1 MGADTVT
8 RSLIEL
14 KSSETHKKKQALDR
28 LQRATPDGR
37 VDQVVQAISPL
48 LEDDDQFLVVD
59 AVKSLA
65 VWRSP
70 EAIPALIGRTRDN
83 RHFVRSEAIKAL
95 GKYQDLQAAE
105 AIVAVFKEDGF
116 AVEAALKEMGPVAE
130 PAVIPLLR
138 NPDADLRRKGCEVL
152 KYIGGQETLK
162 VMQALPA
169 DPDFGVRVSANECQ
183 KAIVARVGS
192 ASQVRAGYEGR
203 RWQVLSEVIRYR
215 PDGSSRPRAARAM
228 SNAIEP
234 GEPWSRTHVR
244 WGRAASRSPA
254 WRRSKPMKAWASVC

>member
-1 MGADTVT
+1 MGADAVT

-14 KSSETHKKKQALDR
+14 KSSEIHKKKQALDR

-48 LEDDDQFLVVD
+48 LEDDDQFLVID

-70 EAIPALIGRTRDN
+70 EAMPALIGRTRDN

-138 NPDADLRRKGCEVL
+138 NPDPDLRRKACEVL

-162 VMQALPA
+162 VMQSLPA
-169 DPDFGVRVSANECQ
+169 DPDFGVSVSAKESW
-183 KAIVARVGS
+183 KAIVARVGPPPRS
-192 ASQVRAGYEGR
+192 SGVRRPARQG
-203 RWQVLSEVIRYR
+203 LSEVDSSTA
-215 PDGSSRPRAARAM
+215 PDGSSRPIAARAT

-244 WGRAASRSPA
+244 WGRAALRSPA
-254 WRRSKPMKAWASVC
+254 WSRSRPMKAWASVC